1 MKKLKLQNLD
11 CANCALKIEKT
22 LNNMPEL
29 SNVRLNF
36 STSTLTFEQN
46 IDKDLSDLIEKE
58 IQKIEKE
65 VIIVKEESKNQKRF
79 WQNLDKKLLFI
90 TFLSLFLTYISYNY
104 IENRQIQITV
114 FLIAYIIVAWDVL
127 YKAFKNIIVGKVF
140 DEYFLMSIA
149 TIGAIALFDFVEA
162 IAVMVF
168 YQVGEMFQRVAVN
181 NSRDSINALIDIK
194 PEFAFV
200 KEGEAVVQK
209 TPQELKLDDV
219 ILVKVGEKVPVD
231 AILLENSCSF
241 DTSAITGEFK
251 PKTLKQNEEVLSGYI
266 NVSNAVY
273 LKVKS
278 LYKDSTIAKVIE
290 LIENASLKKANAEKF
305 ITKFASVY
313 TPIVVVLALFL
324 AFLPPL
330 FIENA
335 LYSDWIERALV
346 FLVISCPC
354 ALVISVPLSYFSA
367 IGAVSKKGVLV
378 KGANYIEKLTEI
390 KNFVFDK
397 TGTLT
402 KGVFEVTKVEAFDM
416 SKDELLRVVAT
427 VESFSTH
434 PIAKAVVKECKEEL
448 NLKELSFSEEFSGLG
463 IKAIVN
469 EKEILVGN
477 RKLLEKFGIKISQN
491 LNESLNIVYISI
503 NSKFVGY
510 IVVSDVIKSEAKEF
524 LKELKKLNIL
534 KTYMLT
540 GDKKEQALEVAK
552 NIGIDEVRYELLPQ
566 DKLKIYENIKKD
578 TNQTTAFV
586 GDGINDAP
594 TLANADIGFAMGGIG
609 SDLAIKSADVI
620 VLNDNLNSISDA
632 IKIAKKTKV
641 IFLFSVVVPPVATWP
656 VTAVP
661 FHDEDVGASIFCL
674 LSLRMVNLFMFAGW
688 MNPVIVL
695 SPDTITSVMDGVP
708 AAYAFACLS
717 STIISRA
724 MALMFPAWIADP
736 HMFTCSLM

>member
-114 FLIAYIIVAWDVL
+114 FLIAYMIVAWDVL

-402 KGVFEVTKVEAFDM
+402 KGELEVGFVEFFNKDEKSMNLLYSLLDSSNHPVSLAVKKYIKENFEVSNLILEDVKNIEAKGLSARYENIEILGGNEALLKEFDVNVNIDLN
-416 SKDELLRVVAT
+416 SKFTQYLFCIDKKIVANFELKDELKDD
-427 VESFSTH
+427 
-434 PIAKAVVKECKEEL
+434 AKEL
-448 NLKELSFSEEFSGLG
+448 IEYLKE
-463 IKAIVN
+463 
-469 EKEILVGN
+469 
-477 RKLLEKFGIKISQN
+477 QN
-491 LNESLNIVYISI
+491 IESI
-503 NSKFVGY
+503 
-510 IVVSDVIKSEAKEF
+510 
-524 LKELKKLNIL
+524 
-534 KTYMLT
+534 MLT
-540 GDKKEQALEVAK
+540 GDNNFVASSIAKELEISNYKANLTPKDKADFIKDLK
-552 NIGIDEVRYELLPQ
+552 NSGKTVVM
-566 DKLKIYENIKKD
+566 
-578 TNQTTAFV
+578 V
-586 GDGINDAP
+586 GDGVNDSVA
-594 TLANADIGFAMGGIG
+594 LASSDVAIAMGN
-609 SDLAIKSADVI
+609 SADVSMMVSDVVMLNSKLKSLKDAFI
-620 VLNDNLNSISDA
+620 ISKKTYKHIKQNLAFSLIYNTITIPIAAAGFIIPLFAALSMSLSSLVVVLN
-632 IKIAKKTKV
+632 
-641 IFLFSVVVPPVATWP
+641 
-656 VTAVP
+656 
-661 FHDEDVGASIFCL
+661 
-674 LSLRMVNLFMFAGW
+674 SLRIKLK
-688 MNPVIVL
+688 
-695 SPDTITSVMDGVP
+695 
-708 AAYAFACLS
+708 
-717 STIISRA
+717 
-724 MALMFPAWIADP
+724 
-736 HMFTCSLM
+736 